1 MTYSSRYTKLRPPRM
16 TQCLLTPTCARS
28 RLIYDYALNE
38 PIEMDDPDLS
48 NERDRLNQTLT
59 NQPYPLHNLPAP
71 IAGRKPLTIPP
82 LSEQPPPLDSYSMS
96 HNKWYIRVTLGIP
109 LSHDIPC
116 IQCHALRPPTH
127 FQPGLLDPDVD
138 MPTTLT
144 AASTEF

>member
-1 MTYSSRYTKLRPPRM
+1 M
-16 TQCLLTPTCARS
+16 TQYLLTPTCARS
-28 RLIYDYALNE
+28 RLIHDYALNE
-38 PIEMDDPDLS
+38 PIELDDPDLS
-48 NERDRLNQTLT
+48 NERDRLHRTLT

-82 LSEQPPPLDSYSMS
+82 LSEQPPPLDPYSMS
-96 HNKWYIRVTLGIP
+96 HNKWYVRVILGIP

-127 FQPGLLDPDVD
+127 LQLGLLDPDVD
-138 MPTTLT
+138 MPATLT